1 MVESCQFF
9 KAFPAVVLRHTF
21 VKNSK
26 ITQNLLFFILLFDY
40 TYMQRPSITHGLRLP
55 LLKAGKKAEE
65 NIEKGIGM
73 ISTLLKSLG
82 YVKGEPLTFLSKRIC
97 GLWLVWIAAVILV
110 GTLFGGAQMISM
122 PIFATGYFLGF
133 ALILA
138 NKRVYKKLA
147 FGRPSRFQNRMTVI
161 SIFLAVL
168 LLIGMG
174 GPFFDSHQY
183 RMIWLAAFLAFGI
196 HFFPF
201 AAVHGKIMLPLGALC
216 SANAIAGMLLS
227 NVPFTTFAYADVA
240 VMGIFGIIL
249 LRSKN
254 PLTLKKTVSETL
266 KADKP

>member
-1 MVESCQFF
+1 
-9 KAFPAVVLRHTF
+9 
-21 VKNSK
+21 
-26 ITQNLLFFILLFDY
+26 
-40 TYMQRPSITHGLRLP
+40 
-55 LLKAGKKAEE
+55 
-65 NIEKGIGM
+65 M

-174 GPFFDSHQY
+174 GPFFCLASIPDDLACGLFGIRHPLFPVC
-183 RMIWLAAFLAFGI
+183 RRARKNHAAAWCPLFGKRHCRHAAFKRPFHYFRLCGCSGHGHFWDHFIAF
-196 HFFPF
+196 
-201 AAVHGKIMLPLGALC
+201 
-216 SANAIAGMLLS
+216 
-227 NVPFTTFAYADVA
+227 
-240 VMGIFGIIL
+240 
-249 LRSKN
+249 
-254 PLTLKKTVSETL
+254 
-266 KADKP
+266 